1 MIELEYELK
10 RTKVFY
16 LVTIRKKMIRLFNN
30 KTLVIKENTI
40 ATIASQVAFL
50 YCVILWVWC

>member
-40 ATIASQVAFL
+40 ATIASQVTFL
-50 YCVILWVWC
+50 YCVIL